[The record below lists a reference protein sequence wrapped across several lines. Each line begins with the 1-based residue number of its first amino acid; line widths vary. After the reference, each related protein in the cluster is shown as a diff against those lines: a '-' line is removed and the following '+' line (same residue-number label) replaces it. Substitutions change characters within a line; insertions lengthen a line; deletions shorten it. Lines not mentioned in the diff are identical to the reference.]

1 MMLQLKPAR
10 FRASSLDTLLGSCS
24 ALPFSIQLKRS
35 CIHQCK
41 YTRIQLT
48 FMSTQQARA
57 GENADLVVN
66 GKSYQ
71 KDAEQTNVPQAILDL
86 TDRHLHLNPKHPLG
100 VLRSLIENKLNSVD
114 QSFRT
119 YNEFKPV
126 VTVFENFD
134 SLGFPKDHP
143 GRNKSDT
150 YYINKNHLL
159 RTHTS
164 AHEMECFGNILQKK
178 THKPGY
184 LITADVYRRDE
195 IDKTHYPAFHQ
206 MEGARIWSKDPAGKT
221 QLKKDIEVLNKE
233 LEKIKNFTVEDC
245 PYVEATNPKQSYMS
259 EEEVHL
265 VSTHLKKTFEL
276 IVAEVFKKKLES
288 EGKGNEEIKARWIE
302 AYFPWTAP
310 SWEIEVW
317 WNGEWLELC
326 GCGIVQ
332 EQVFV
337 NAGMEKDS
345 TIGWA
350 FGLGLDRIAMLLF
363 GIPDIRL
370 FWTRDPRFHEQF
382 QENTIT
388 TFKPYSKY
396 PGTVRD
402 VSFWKNPD
410 LEIHE
415 NDLME
420 IVRSNAGDLV
430 ESVKLIDS
438 FVHPKTKKHS
448 LCYRI
453 NYQSMDR
460 NITNDEINELQ
471 EVVRNT
477 LVERYG
483 VKLR

>member
-1 MMLQLKPAR
+1 MFPLQHTYL
-10 FRASSLDTLLGSCS
+10 RASGFSTLLKSGS
-24 ALPFSIQLKRS
+24 ALPISIHLKRLYLQES
-35 CIHQCK
+35 K
-41 YTRIQLT
+41 YTKSQHHYL
-48 FMSTQQARA
+48 STQQIPAQEEA
-57 GENADLVVN
+57 ILTVS
-66 GKSYQ
+66 GKAYER
-71 KDAEQTNVPQAILDL
+71 DAEQTNVPQAILDL
-86 TDRHLHLNPKHPLG
+86 TDRQLHLNPKHPLG
-100 VLRSLIENKLNSVD
+100 VLRSLIEKKLNSVD
-114 QSFRT
+114 QSFET
-119 YNEFKPV
+119 YNDFKPAV
-126 VTVFENFD
+126 SVFENFD

-150 YYINKNHLL
+150 YYINRENLL

-164 AHEMECFGNILQKK
+164 AHEMECFGNILQRK
-178 THKPGY
+178 TQKPGY

-206 MEGARIWSKDPAGKT
+206 MEGARIWSKNAAGMT
-221 QLKKDIEVLNKE
+221 QLQKDIEVLNKE
-233 LEKIKNFTVEDC
+233 LQKIKNFTVEDC

-326 GCGIVQ
+326 GCGLVR
-332 EQVFV
+332 EQVFL

-370 FWTRDPRFHEQF
+370 FWTKDPRFHEQF
-382 QENTIT
+382 KENTIT

-438 FVHPKTKKHS
+438 FVHPKTQKHS

-460 NITNDEINELQ
+460 NITNEEINELQ
-471 EVVRNT
+471 EVVRNN